1 MVLWRILA
9 KEAQVNRSLLLK
21 LKKLKKKNYRICY
34 HPTHPIAA
42 FQEAIFALR
51 KKIEKNISNG
61 RVIILKE
68 IPNFLDFVQK
78 NPSHFSKSLFWSKDL
93 WNPSWVQELLPFS
106 AIYRLENAPFS
117 QRFTFAKIYLGDY
130 KKYPKQSFLR
140 NDWIVKW

>member
-1 MVLWRILA
+1 MEDTSKRSAGKQELA
-9 KEAQVNRSLLLK
+9 LEI
-21 LKKLKKKNYRICY
+21 KKIEKKNYRICY

-78 NPSHFSKSLFWSKDL
+78 NPSHFSKSLF
-93 WNPSWVQELLPFS
+93 
-106 AIYRLENAPFS
+106 
-117 QRFTFAKIYLGDY
+117 
-130 KKYPKQSFLR
+130 
-140 NDWIVKW
+140 